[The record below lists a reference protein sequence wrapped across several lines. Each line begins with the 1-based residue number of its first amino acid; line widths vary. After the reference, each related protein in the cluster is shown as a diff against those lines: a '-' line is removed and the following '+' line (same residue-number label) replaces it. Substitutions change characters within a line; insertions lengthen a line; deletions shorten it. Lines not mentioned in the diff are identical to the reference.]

1 MSKFPDFDPNF
12 LSEIHEIEKKLRC
25 RIYLWGRRSQFGNYE
40 CFRRSPF
47 MSKSAYDN
55 FVDIIL
61 TDAEIELSLVNCG
74 LILDIDETIP
84 DKFRKKRET
93 FTLFEALAIAKNP
106 ELETKVS
113 ALRSKVE
120 SLEHAWGK
128 SEFHIADASDFYREF
143 KMSVQIWSLNTTGEK
158 SIFRQKVFDRR
169 GSPKLIG

>member
-1 MSKFPDFDPNF
+1 MP
-12 LSEIHEIEKKLRC
+12 
-25 RIYLWGRRSQFGNYE
+25 
-40 CFRRSPF
+40 
-47 MSKSAYDN
+47 KSAYDN

-84 DKFRKKRET
+84 EKFRKKRET

-143 KMSVQIWSLNTTGEK
+143 KMSVQIWSFNTTGEK